1 MTLQLTWPLLLLP
14 LPLLIYL
21 YLPAVNEQSAA
32 LRVPFFAT
40 IRSLETQRKASARA
54 DWPRLIGLII
64 LWVSLVIA
72 CCRPVIIGESIAL
85 PTSARDLLLAVDI
98 SGSMDE
104 RDMLIQK
111 TPATRI
117 QMVKHVLS
125 GFVDRRAGDRIGLV
139 LFADHAYLQAPL
151 TFDTD
156 TVKQLLL
163 EAQLGFAGQKTAIG
177 DAIGVSIKRLIERP
191 AESRTLI
198 LLTDGANNSG
208 SVTPLEAGQL
218 AADQG
223 VKIYTIGIGSERTT
237 RAGIFGRSLRRN
249 LSADLDEETLTLIA
263 EQSGGRYFRATS
275 PEQLEAIYAELDRLE
290 PVEQNEQ
297 NFRPIKEL
305 FYWPLSLALAAML
318 ALLLPNLR
326 LSAQD
331 PRQSKP

>member
-1 MTLQLTWPLLLLP
+1 MTLQLSWPLLLLP

-40 IRSLETQRKASARA
+40 IRSLETQHKGSARA
-54 DWPRLIGLII
+54 DWARLIGLII

-72 CCRPVIIGESIAL
+72 CCRPVIIGESVTL

-125 GFVDRRAGDRIGLV
+125 GFIDRRAGDRIGLV

-151 TFDTD
+151 TFDTS

-218 AADQG
+218 AAEQG

-237 RAGIFGRSLRRN
+237 RSGIFGRSLRRN
-249 LSADLDEETLTLIA
+249 LSADLDEETLTIIA

-275 PEQLEAIYAELDRLE
+275 PQELEAIYAELDLLE

-297 NFRPIKEL
+297 SFRPIKEL

-326 LSAQD
+326 LNTHGLRH
-331 PRQSKP
+331 PRP

>member
-1 MTLQLTWPLLLLP
+1 MTLQLSWPLLLLP

-40 IRSLETQRKASARA
+40 IRSLETQHKGSARA
-54 DWPRLIGLII
+54 DWGRLIGLII

-72 CCRPVIIGESIAL
+72 CCRPVIIGESVTL

-125 GFVDRRAGDRIGLV
+125 GFIDRRAGDRVGLV

-151 TFDTD
+151 TFDTS

-218 AADQG
+218 AAEQG
-223 VKIYTIGIGSERTT
+223 VKIYTIGIGSERTK

-249 LSADLDEETLTLIA
+249 LSADLDEETLTIIA

-275 PEQLEAIYAELDRLE
+275 PQELEAIYAELDLLE

-297 NFRPIKEL
+297 SFRPIKEL
-305 FYWPLSLALAAML
+305 FYWPLSLALAATL

-326 LSAQD
+326 INTHGL
-331 PRQSKP
+331 RQPKP

>member
-1 MTLQLTWPLLLLP
+1 VTLQLTWPLLLLP
-14 LPLLIYL
+14 LPILIYL

-32 LRVPFFAT
+32 LRVPFFAA
-40 IRSLETQRKASARA
+40 IKSLETQRKGSARA
-54 DWPRLIGLII
+54 AWARLMGLII

-104 RDMLIQK
+104 RDMLIQR

-125 GFVDRRAGDRIGLV
+125 GFIDRRAGDRIGLV

-151 TFDTD
+151 TFDTN

-218 AADQG
+218 AAEQG
-223 VKIYTIGIGSERTT
+223 VKIYTIGIGSEKTT
-237 RAGIFGRSLRRN
+237 RGGIFGRSLRQN
-249 LSADLDEETLTLIA
+249 LSADLDEATLTLIA

-275 PEQLEAIYAELDRLE
+275 PEQLEAIYAELDLLE

-297 NFRPIKEL
+297 SFRPVKEL

-318 ALLLPNLR
+318 ALLLPELR
-326 LSAQD
+326 LNAQN
-331 PRQSKP
+331 PWQSKP

>member
-14 LPLLIYL
+14 LPILIYL

-32 LRVPFFAT
+32 LRVPFFAA
-40 IRSLETQRKASARA
+40 IKSLETQRKGSART
-54 DWPRLIGLII
+54 DWARLMGLII

-104 RDMLIQK
+104 RDMLIQR

-125 GFVDRRAGDRIGLV
+125 GFIDRRSGDRIGLV

-151 TFDTD
+151 TFDTN

-218 AADQG
+218 AAEQG
-223 VKIYTIGIGSERTT
+223 VKIYTIGIGSEKTT
-237 RAGIFGRSLRRN
+237 RGGIFGRSLRRN

-275 PEQLEAIYAELDRLE
+275 PEQLEAIYAELDLLE

-297 NFRPIKEL
+297 SFRPVKEL
-305 FYWPLSLALAAML
+305 FYWPLSLALAAIL

-326 LSAQD
+326 LSAQHSG
-331 PRQSKP
+331 QSKP